1 MHSAPAGRPV
11 AQLPGLVESAVR
23 HFGGLDILINNA
35 STFYPT
41 PIGEISLGQFE
52 DLIGTNFRAPLFL
65 ARFALLAM
73 VRIGDAAVVQHLTD
87 AAAADISS

>member
-1 MHSAPAGRPV
+1 MTEAE
-11 AQLPGLVESAVR
+11 LDAVYT
-23 HFGGLDILINNA
+23 HLCKTMTEL
-35 STFYPT
+35 
-41 PIGEISLGQFE
+41 GEA
-52 DLIGTNFRAPLFL
+52 RAPLFL